1 VGLAELA
8 VLPSFTPLFRPDFV
22 DTTLSARMARRV
34 LGT

>member
-1 VGLAELA
+1 VGPSA
-8 VLPSFTPLFRPDFV
+8 LPLDPLSRPAFV

>member
-1 VGLAELA
+1 MAMDVGLALERL
-8 VLPSFTPLFRPDFV
+8 VRPDVV